1 MKPIFL
7 KAEWRKLLMVNYE
20 VDPEILQPFIPAHT
34 KLDLYEGKCLVSVV
48 GFKFLNTKI
57 KGVKIPFHVNFEEV
71 NLRFYI
77 THQTPE
83 GELKR
88 GTSFIKEIVPKP
100 AIAFVANSFYKEKY
114 VTMPMSHEWKHVNN
128 LLHVK
133 YSWGQSHSIS
143 CVAENQLQDLK
154 TNSLEEFITEHYWGY
169 TQLSDNQT
177 AEYRVEHPRWQT
189 YSVQEFD
196 LNIDFDKVY
205 GKTFSHLKNHNPH
218 SVLLAEGSEIIVREG
233 RNLK

>member
-1 MKPIFL
+1 MKSIFL

-57 KGVKIPFHVNFEEV
+57 KGVRIPFHVNFEEV

-100 AIAFVANSFYKEKY
+100 AITFVANSLYKEKY
-114 VTMPMSHEWKHVNN
+114 VTMHMSHDWRHLNN
-128 LLHVK
+128 QIHVK
-133 YSWGQSHSIS
+133 YSWGGTHSIS
-143 CVAENQLQDLK
+143 CVAENQLKELK

-169 TQLSDNQT
+169 TQISNSKT
-177 AEYRVEHPRWQT
+177 AEYGVEHPPSQT
-189 YSVQEFD
+189 YSVHEFD

-205 GKTFSHLKNHNPH
+205 GKPFSHLKNLKPH